1 MDINSKMST
10 ALKASAVLFLLT
22 GSVALVGVKQ
32 DIGKIRSSVC
42 STLSTAEKSAEQ
54 FTNQVENMDLKGLSE
69 TLRESL
75 KTVAKVADKADN
87 KLDLITP
94 QDVKNFVVNFTGLIG
109 CIKDDLPSLSEKLSK
124 ESIDSLSKFL
134 GMICSSKVVQKL
146 LEVENAN
153 DIDQSDEVG
162 EKNQSDT
169 DEPQKKESGGKKRKI
184 LANLLKQLFS

>member
-146 LEVENAN
+146 LEVENAK

-169 DEPQKKESGGKKRKI
+169 DKSQKKEHKVMKYVGKLVKAI
-184 LANLLKQLFS
+184 V